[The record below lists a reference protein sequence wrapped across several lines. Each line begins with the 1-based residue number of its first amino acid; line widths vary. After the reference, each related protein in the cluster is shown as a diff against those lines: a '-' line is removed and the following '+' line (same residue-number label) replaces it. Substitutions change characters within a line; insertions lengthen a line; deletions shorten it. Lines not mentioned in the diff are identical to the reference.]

1 MIGEACIG
9 RSSWWAG
16 VMGYA
21 QWAFHWRGKDLFL
34 AWLVFQ
40 QESLCMIT
48 TNLFGDCRVTHNVF
62 LSEPKFLDGV

>member
-1 MIGEACIG
+1 
-9 RSSWWAG
+9 
-16 VMGYA
+16 MGYA